1 MRLTDSVTFFLVLSS
16 PGELSASSELAHP
29 PLEAGGTRVVLD
41 NPALRL
47 VAFSFISALPDQV
60 HFKITQIYTSG
71 ISNSGGPSE

>member
-16 PGELSASSELAHP
+16 PGELSASSELVHP

-47 VAFSFISALPDQV
+47 VAFSFISALPDR
-60 HFKITQIYTSG
+60 
-71 ISNSGGPSE
+71 SNTEHKSARSASPFD